1 MTLAPFFWPKIFQTC
16 ICMYIFTS
24 SKYSKYSPVTKRFL
38 FFSSWN
44 CGLLLGPCSVSWKY
58 DATPR
63 SQAHWRHSWA
73 GTWNKV
79 TTGDHMLR
87 LHLPILEATLTKYL
101 STVKLQDIIISI
113 YIISIIIYIVIG
125 INTGNAKLK
134 TPQISHA
141 PAVFPQTAQRQD
153 PMLPVAA
160 AKTRMVLRKPSWK
173 AVHGKR
179 MTGHSQMAPSGFRS
193 TPTSGCLSLNRL
205 QCMATCLK
213 DLQRNWTKTG
223 ILCGFTLP
231 KEVSKL

>member
-1 MTLAPFFWPKIFQTC
+1 
-16 ICMYIFTS
+16 MYNM
-24 SKYSKYSPVTKRFL
+24 YRY
-38 FFSSWN
+38 
-44 CGLLLGPCSVSWKY
+44 
-58 DATPR
+58 
-63 SQAHWRHSWA
+63 
-73 GTWNKV
+73 
-79 TTGDHMLR
+79 
-87 LHLPILEATLTKYL
+87 
-101 STVKLQDIIISI
+101 I
-113 YIISIIIYIVIG
+113 YIYIVIG

-141 PAVFPQTAQRQD
+141 LAVFPQTAQRQD

-160 AKTRMVLRKPSWK
+160 AKTRMVLRNPSWK

-205 QCMATCLK
+205 QCMASCLK

-231 KEVSKL
+231 KEVSKLYVSFSLDSHVCSHLTRVRMDARCFRISFSSCKL

>member
-1 MTLAPFFWPKIFQTC
+1 M
-16 ICMYIFTS
+16 
-24 SKYSKYSPVTKRFL
+24 
-38 FFSSWN
+38 
-44 CGLLLGPCSVSWKY
+44 
-58 DATPR
+58 
-63 SQAHWRHSWA
+63 
-73 GTWNKV
+73 
-79 TTGDHMLR
+79 
-87 LHLPILEATLTKYL
+87 
-101 STVKLQDIIISI
+101 
-113 YIISIIIYIVIG
+113 IG

-141 PAVFPQTAQRQD
+141 LAVFPQTAQRQD

-160 AKTRMVLRKPSWK
+160 AKTRMVLRNPSWK

-223 ILCGFTLP
+223 MLCGFTIHILYAYIYM
-231 KEVSKL
+231 

>member
-1 MTLAPFFWPKIFQTC
+1 
-16 ICMYIFTS
+16 
-24 SKYSKYSPVTKRFL
+24 
-38 FFSSWN
+38 
-44 CGLLLGPCSVSWKY
+44 
-58 DATPR
+58 
-63 SQAHWRHSWA
+63 
-73 GTWNKV
+73 
-79 TTGDHMLR
+79 
-87 LHLPILEATLTKYL
+87 
-101 STVKLQDIIISI
+101 
-113 YIISIIIYIVIG
+113 VIG

-160 AKTRMVLRKPSWK
+160 AKTRMVLRNPSWK

-223 ILCGFTLP
+223 ILCGFTYIYIYYIYIYTIYTIYIYNVNPRLINP
-231 KEVSKL
+231 GS